1 MTYDYLTTVFQSDV
15 EEEGL
20 GLEGFIQDPFVSKDH
35 PRRNFSLTNLE
46 SPEVIREYNR
56 YKTVL
61 NRTAQEGGCQ
71 RREARLN
78 LCTLDQRSFRIYISP
93 ENWIDSNA
101 FQNKF
106 CTFLMSLQP
115 EHDVRLV
122 LGASLDGWMYDVALG
137 SLITALRNTKAQ
149 VITSVVG
156 QCGSPETYL
165 WLFGKKRTF
174 SRYGDIR
181 FSGVLNILKQFPAY
195 KSYFSY
201 IFSRAIELNILT
213 EEQKEK
219 LMTSND
225 IIFFNFKDLTL
236 QN

>member
-1 MTYDYLTTVFQSDV
+1 MTYDYLTTVFQSEV
-15 EEEGL
+15 EEDGL
-20 GLEGFIQDPFVSKDH
+20 GLEGFVQAPFVSKDH
-35 PRRNFSLTNLE
+35 PRNNFSLTNLD

-71 RREARLN
+71 RREAKLN

-106 CTFLMSLQP
+106 CTFMMSLQP
-115 EHDVRLV
+115 EHNVRLV

-137 SLITALRNTKAQ
+137 SLITALRTTKAAT
-149 VITSVVG
+149 IASVVG

-165 WLFGKKRTF
+165 WLFGKERTF
-174 SRYGDIR
+174 SRYGEIR

-195 KSYFSY
+195 HSYFHY
-201 IFSRAIELNILT
+201 IFGRAIELNILT
-213 EEQKEK
+213 EEDRAK
-219 LMTSND
+219 LMSSND
-225 IIFFNFKDLTL
+225 IMFFNYNDLKSKS
-236 QN
+236 